1 MEFNYE
7 AIKRIAKETGRK
19 VTDLIALAPS
29 NDPFYQGS
37 PGTRNLAEWFA
48 EIYHK
53 QGWEYSRVHIRR
65 AHYAILSLGAY
76 LPNGLPYENTESCW
90 NQLLQAT
97 KSARYLK
104 LVDAGSFDDR
114 KNDDPVTYD
123 YGAPAEA
130 TLSVSDYLYD
140 SDLAI
145 PDFPSLPDFS
155 LDNFRATQRYK
166 IELWCEKTS
175 MNDVLIPL
183 CRQYGMT
190 LQTGAGELSITL
202 SRMLAERIQ
211 QSGSKP
217 TRIFYI
223 SDYDPAGLSMPVAIA
238 RKLEYFMRADNLD
251 MDVRLFPVILTG
263 DQVAEYRL
271 PRTPI
276 KETERRRAAFEAV
289 HGKDAVELDALEAL
303 HPGVLRRIL
312 TGYIERY
319 YDTDLDS
326 RTREAREQLEQDYTQ
341 IRRDVMAQYEDRID
355 DLRAKLEEIRTL
367 AGPLMDEYA
376 TDVRAL
382 WEEIG
387 DELKAQ
393 TPDLDEYLIPEGDEA
408 HEIGMGLYNSQRDYM
423 EQLEV
428 YKQFQGK

>member
-1 MEFNYE
+1 
-7 AIKRIAKETGRK
+7 
-19 VTDLIALAPS
+19 
-29 NDPFYQGS
+29 
-37 PGTRNLAEWFA
+37 
-48 EIYHK
+48 
-53 QGWEYSRVHIRR
+53 
-65 AHYAILSLGAY
+65 
-76 LPNGLPYENTESCW
+76 
-90 NQLLQAT
+90 
-97 KSARYLK
+97 
-104 LVDAGSFDDR
+104 
-114 KNDDPVTYD
+114 
-123 YGAPAEA
+123 
-130 TLSVSDYLYD
+130 
-140 SDLAI
+140 
-145 PDFPSLPDFS
+145 
-155 LDNFRATQRYK
+155 
-166 IELWCEKTS
+166 
-175 MNDVLIPL
+175 
-183 CRQYGMT
+183 
-190 LQTGAGELSITL
+190 
-202 SRMLAERIQ
+202 
-211 QSGSKP
+211 
-217 TRIFYI
+217 
-223 SDYDPAGLSMPVAIA
+223 MPVAIA

-367 AGPLMDEYA
+367 AGPEMDEYA

-382 WEEIG
+382 WEEIS

-408 HEIGMGLYNSQRDYM
+408 NEIGTGLYNSQRDYM